1 VTLRIVYAGTPEFAV
16 PALDALVREGHD
28 LLSVYTQPDRP
39 AGRGRLLAPSAVKV
53 AAQRLGIRVLQP
65 DHLRD
70 AAATLAAD
78 RPDVM
83 VVAAYGLLL
92 PESVLGVPLLGCI
105 NIHASLLPRWRGA
118 APVQRAILAGD
129 SVTGVAIMQMQRG
142 LDTGPVYATASTPI
156 EAQDTTARLT
166 ARLAELGAQ
175 TLVTALPMISDG
187 RIRAVSQPEEGVT
200 YAHKVLKSEARIDW
214 RRSAIELERAVR
226 AFVPW
231 PIAETTHASAQLR
244 IHAAHR
250 IEGAPAVPGTVVAV
264 SGSGIDI
271 ATGDGV
277 LRITAVQTPGRG
289 VVTASAFAAGHARD
303 GGLIGRRFGDPA

>member
-1 VTLRIVYAGTPEFAV
+1 VPLKIVYAGTPEFAV
-16 PALDALVREGHD
+16 PALDALVRAGHD
-28 LLSVYTQPDRP
+28 LMAVYTQPDRP

-53 AAQRLGIRVLQP
+53 AAQRLGIPVLQP
-65 DHLRD
+65 EALG
-70 AAATLAAD
+70 AAEASLGVD

-92 PESVLGVPLLGCI
+92 PEAVLRIPRLGCI

-129 SVTGVAIMQMQRG
+129 RETGVAIMQMERG
-142 LDTGPVYATASTPI
+142 LDTGPVYATARTLI
-156 EAQDTTARLT
+156 ESDDTTARLT
-166 ARLAELGAQ
+166 ARLAELGAE
-175 TLVTALPMISDG
+175 TLVDTLPMIADG
-187 RIRAVSQPEEGVT
+187 RIRAVPQPAEGVT

-214 RRSAIELERAVR
+214 SRSATELERAVR

-231 PIAETTHASAQLR
+231 PIAETTCASSPLR

-250 IEGAPAVPGTVVAV
+250 VEGVRAEPGTVVAV
-264 SGSGIDI
+264 SAAGIDV

-277 LRITAVQTPGRG
+277 LRVTAVQAPGRG
-289 VVTASAFAAGHARD
+289 VVAAAAFAAGQSRD
-303 GGLIGRRFGDPA
+303 GGLLGRRLGAVE